1 MIQLLRQESIA
12 LTRNILSYLGIML
25 LVITVCF
32 TISATGLPLLSGL
45 ATTTI
50 IIVTIITPQLALVY
64 LATRYWATMHGDS
77 GYFTHAIPVRA
88 STIFWAKTL
97 YAIVATF
104 ASLIVTILGVCAFFI
119 SRGWAAGATTQ
130 SIWSGMVE
138 TFEALPTSLLLAGAF
153 LAMIT
158 IINIAIS
165 VAGTISFCAQDK
177 YIRHGFAV
185 PTIGL
190 VLYYFAY
197 QISGLL
203 GALLIPGSINVSN
216 GSFTWQLMLTDF
228 INAIQH
234 DQQPQVVG
242 IGIVLTST
250 VLTAVIA
257 WLGIRSLRNHLSLR

>member
-1 MIQLLRQESIA
+1 
-12 LTRNILSYLGIML
+12 
-25 LVITVCF
+25 
-32 TISATGLPLLSGL
+32 
-45 ATTTI
+45 
-50 IIVTIITPQLALVY
+50 
-64 LATRYWATMHGDS
+64 
-77 GYFTHAIPVRA
+77 
-88 STIFWAKTL
+88 
-97 YAIVATF
+97 
-104 ASLIVTILGVCAFFI
+104 
-119 SRGWAAGATTQ
+119 
-130 SIWSGMVE
+130 
-138 TFEALPTSLLLAGAF
+138 
-153 LAMIT
+153 MIT

-250 VLTAVIA
+250 ALTAVIA